1 MIDIDD
7 LPGEAADIE
16 KSDVQPPESEKHPD
30 IEEQIRRMLKASYF
44 TIGLPF
50 PGGILSLRKNERGKK
65 HRQGQETKNTHSPW
79 ESNPWK

>member
-30 IEEQIRRMLKASYF
+30 IEEQIRRMFKSFLFYNW
-44 TIGLPF
+44 TTLPRRNSQF
-50 PGGILSLRKNERGKK
+50 EEK
-65 HRQGQETKNTHSPW
+65 
-79 ESNPWK
+79 